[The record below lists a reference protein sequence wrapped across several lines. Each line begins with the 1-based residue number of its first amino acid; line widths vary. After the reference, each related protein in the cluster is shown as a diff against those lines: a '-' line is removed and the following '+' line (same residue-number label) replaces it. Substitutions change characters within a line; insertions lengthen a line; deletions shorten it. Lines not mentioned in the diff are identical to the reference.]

1 MRRQYS
7 QAGHI
12 SFSRLVG
19 IVYVVFSWEY
29 EEVLRINS
37 TRTLFFD
44 VFAEP
49 GEDLASGLLSPLKTS
64 KYLFG

>member
-1 MRRQYS
+1 M
-7 QAGHI
+7 
-12 SFSRLVG
+12 
-19 IVYVVFSWEY
+19 VFSWEY
-29 EEVLRINS
+29 DEVLLINS